1 MAYKVIQAF
10 TDLKDG
16 DKVYR
21 VGDIY
26 EGEDPERINDLLA
39 NDNKGR
45 HMSLKGKPLIALYGK
60 TPETPEVPED
70 EAPETPP
77 ETSEDEVPETP
88 PETSEDEVKAPKKGK
103 K

>member
-1 MAYKVIQAF
+1 MAYKVVQAF

-16 DKVYR
+16 NKVYR

-26 EGEDPERINDLLA
+26 EGDDPKRIKELLS

-45 HMSLKGKPLIALYGK
+45 HDSLKGKPLIESDGEQTEA
-60 TPETPEVPED
+60 PETPEVPEVPED
-70 EAPETPP
+70 VASETP
-77 ETSEDEVPETP
+77 
-88 PETSEDEVKAPKKGK
+88 EDEVKAPKKGK

>member
-1 MAYKVIQAF
+1 MAYKVVQAF

-26 EGEDPERINDLLA
+26 EGEDPKRIKDLLA

-45 HMSLKGKPLIALYGK
+45 HTSLKDKPLIALDGEQ
-60 TPETPEVPED
+60 TEAPETPEVPED
-70 EAPETPP
+70 EASETPP
-77 ETSEDEVPETP
+77 ETP
-88 PETSEDEVKAPKKGK
+88 EDEVKATKKGK

>member
-26 EGEDPERINDLLA
+26 EGEDPKRIKDLLSK
-39 NDNKGR
+39 DNKGR
-45 HMSLKGKPLIALYGK
+45 HDSLKGKPLIESDGEQTEA
-60 TPETPEVPED
+60 PETPEVPED
-70 EAPETPP
+70 EASETP
-77 ETSEDEVPETP
+77 
-88 PETSEDEVKAPKKGK
+88 EDEVKAPKKGK

>member
-1 MAYKVIQAF
+1 MAYKVVQAF

-26 EGEDPERINDLLA
+26 EGEDPKRIKDLLA

-45 HMSLKGKPLIALYGK
+45 HTSLKDKPLIALDGK
-60 TPETPEVPED
+60 TPETPETPEVPEVPED
-70 EAPETPP
+70 VASETP
-77 ETSEDEVPETP
+77 
-88 PETSEDEVKAPKKGK
+88 EDEVKAPKKGK

>member
-1 MAYKVIQAF
+1 MAYKVVQAF

-26 EGEDPERINDLLA
+26 EGEDPKRIKDLLA
-39 NDNKGR
+39 NDNEGR
-45 HMSLKGKPLIALYGK
+45 HDSLKGKPLIALDGK
-60 TPETPEVPED
+60 TPETPETPEVPED

-77 ETSEDEVPETP
+77 ETP
-88 PETSEDEVKAPKKGK
+88 EDEVKAPKKGK

>member
-1 MAYKVIQAF
+1 MAYKVVQAF

-26 EGEDPERINDLLA
+26 EGEDPKRIKDLLA

-45 HMSLKGKPLIALYGK
+45 HGSLKGKPLIESDGK
-60 TPETPEVPED
+60 VPETPETPETP
-70 EAPETPP
+70 EAPEVL
-77 ETSEDEVPETP
+77 EDVASETP
-88 PETSEDEVKAPKKGK
+88 EDEVKAPKKGK

>member
-1 MAYKVIQAF
+1 MTYKVVQAF

-26 EGEDPERINDLLA
+26 EGKDPKRIKDLLA

-45 HMSLKGKPLIALYGK
+45 HDSLKGKPLIESDGEQ
-60 TPETPEVPED
+60 TETPEVPEV
-70 EAPETPP
+70 P
-77 ETSEDEVPETP
+77 EVPEDVGSETP
-88 PETSEDEVKAPKKGK
+88 EDEVKAPKKGK

>member
-1 MAYKVIQAF
+1 MAYKVVQAF

-26 EGEDPERINDLLA
+26 EGKDPKRIKDLLA

-45 HMSLKGKPLIALYGK
+45 HDSLKGKPLIESDGEQTE
-60 TPETPEVPED
+60 TPETPEVPE
-70 EAPETPP
+70 
-77 ETSEDEVPETP
+77 VPEDVAS
-88 PETSEDEVKAPKKGK
+88 ETLEDEVKAPKKGK

>member
-1 MAYKVIQAF
+1 MAYKVVQAF

-26 EGEDPERINDLLA
+26 EGEDPKRIKDLLA
-39 NDNKGR
+39 KDNKGR
-45 HMSLKGKPLIALYGK
+45 HDSLKGKPLIESDGK
-60 TPETPEVPED
+60 TPETPETPEAPEVPED
-70 EAPETPP
+70 VASETP
-77 ETSEDEVPETP
+77 
-88 PETSEDEVKAPKKGK
+88 EDEVKAPKKGK

>member
-1 MAYKVIQAF
+1 MAYKVVQAF

-26 EGEDPERINDLLA
+26 EGEDPKRIKDLLA
-39 NDNKGR
+39 NDNEGR
-45 HMSLKGKPLIALYGK
+45 HTSLKDKPLIALDGRTPE

-70 EAPETPP
+70 VASETP
-77 ETSEDEVPETP
+77 
-88 PETSEDEVKAPKKGK
+88 EDEVKAPKKGK

>member
-1 MAYKVIQAF
+1 MAYKVVQAF

-26 EGEDPERINDLLA
+26 EGEDPKRIKDLLA

-45 HMSLKGKPLIALYGK
+45 HDSLKGKPLIALDGK
-60 TPETPEVPED
+60 APETPEVPEVPED
-70 EAPETPP
+70 VASETP
-77 ETSEDEVPETP
+77 
-88 PETSEDEVKAPKKGK
+88 EDEVKAPKKGK

>member
-1 MAYKVIQAF
+1 MAYKVVQAF

-21 VGDIY
+21 VGDTY
-26 EGEDPERINDLLA
+26 EGEDPKRIKDLLA
-39 NDNKGR
+39 NDNEGR
-45 HMSLKGKPLIALYGK
+45 HDSLKGKPLIESDGEQTE

-70 EAPETPP
+70 VASETP
-77 ETSEDEVPETP
+77 
-88 PETSEDEVKAPKKGK
+88 EDEVKAPKKGK

>member
-1 MAYKVIQAF
+1 MTYKVVQAF

-26 EGEDPERINDLLA
+26 EGKDPKRIKDLLA
-39 NDNKGR
+39 NDNEGR
-45 HMSLKGKPLIALYGK
+45 HTSLKDKPLIALDGK
-60 TPETPEVPED
+60 TPEVLED
-70 EAPETPP
+70 EASETP
-77 ETSEDEVPETP
+77 
-88 PETSEDEVKAPKKGK
+88 EDEVKAPKKGK

>member
-1 MAYKVIQAF
+1 MAYKVVQAF

-26 EGEDPERINDLLA
+26 EGEDPKRIKDLLA

-45 HMSLKGKPLIALYGK
+45 HDSLKGKPLIALDGK
-60 TPETPEVPED
+60 APETPETPEVPEVPED
-70 EAPETPP
+70 VASETP
-77 ETSEDEVPETP
+77 
-88 PETSEDEVKAPKKGK
+88 EDEVKAPKKGK

>member
-1 MAYKVIQAF
+1 MAYKVVQAF

-26 EGEDPERINDLLA
+26 EGEDPKRIKDLLA
-39 NDNKGR
+39 NDNEGR
-45 HMSLKGKPLIALYGK
+45 HDSLKGKPLIALDGK
-60 TPETPEVPED
+60 TPETPETPEVPED

-77 ETSEDEVPETP
+77 ETP
-88 PETSEDEVKAPKKGK
+88 EDEVKATKKGK

>member
-1 MAYKVIQAF
+1 MAYKVVQAF

-26 EGEDPERINDLLA
+26 EGEDPKRIKDLLA
-39 NDNKGR
+39 NDNEGR
-45 HMSLKGKPLIALYGK
+45 HDSLKGKPLIALDGEQTETPE
-60 TPETPEVPED
+60 TPETPEVP
-70 EAPETPP
+70 
-77 ETSEDEVPETP
+77 
-88 PETSEDEVKAPKKGK
+88 EDEVKAPKKGK

>member
-26 EGEDPERINDLLA
+26 EGEDPKRIKDLLA
-39 NDNKGR
+39 NDNEGR
-45 HMSLKGKPLIALYGK
+45 HTSLKDKPLIALDGK
-60 TPETPEVPED
+60 TPEAPETPEVPVIPED
-70 EAPETPP
+70 EAPENP
-77 ETSEDEVPETP
+77 
-88 PETSEDEVKAPKKGK
+88 EDEVKAPKKGK

>member
-1 MAYKVIQAF
+1 MAYKVVQAF

-26 EGEDPERINDLLA
+26 EGEDPKRIKDLLA
-39 NDNKGR
+39 NDNEGR
-45 HMSLKGKPLIALYGK
+45 HTSLKDKPLIALDGK
-60 TPETPEVPED
+60 SPETPETPETPEVL
-70 EAPETPP
+70 
-77 ETSEDEVPETP
+77 EVPEDVASETP
-88 PETSEDEVKAPKKGK
+88 EDEVKAPKKGK

>member
-1 MAYKVIQAF
+1 MAYKVVQAF

-26 EGEDPERINDLLA
+26 EGEDPERIKDLLA

-45 HMSLKGKPLIALYGK
+45 HDSLKGKPLIESDGEQTEA
-60 TPETPEVPED
+60 PETPEVPVI
-70 EAPETPP
+70 P
-77 ETSEDEVPETP
+77 EDEVPENP
-88 PETSEDEVKAPKKGK
+88 EDEVKAHKKGK

>member
-1 MAYKVIQAF
+1 MAYKVVQAF

-26 EGEDPERINDLLA
+26 EGEDPKRIKDLLA
-39 NDNKGR
+39 DDNKGR
-45 HMSLKGKPLIALYGK
+45 HDSLKGKPLIALDGK
-60 TPETPEVPED
+60 TPETPETPEVPED

-77 ETSEDEVPETP
+77 ETP
-88 PETSEDEVKAPKKGK
+88 EDEVKATKKGK

>member
-1 MAYKVIQAF
+1 MAYKVVQAF

-26 EGEDPERINDLLA
+26 EGGDLKRIKDLLA

-45 HMSLKGKPLIALYGK
+45 HDSLKGKPLIESDGK
-60 TPETPEVPED
+60 TPETPE
-70 EAPETPP
+70 TPP
-77 ETSEDEVPETP
+77 ETP
-88 PETSEDEVKAPKKGK
+88 EDEVKAPKKGK

>member
-1 MAYKVIQAF
+1 MAYKVVQAF

-21 VGDIY
+21 VGDTY
-26 EGEDPERINDLLA
+26 EGEDPKRIKDLLA

-45 HMSLKGKPLIALYGK
+45 HDSLKGKPLIALDGK
-60 TPETPEVPED
+60 GPEAPETPETPEVPEVPED
-70 EAPETPP
+70 VASETP
-77 ETSEDEVPETP
+77 
-88 PETSEDEVKAPKKGK
+88 EDEVKAPKKGK

>member
-1 MAYKVIQAF
+1 MAYKVVQAF

-26 EGEDPERINDLLA
+26 EGEDPKRINDLLA

-45 HMSLKGKPLIALYGK
+45 HTSLKGKPLIALYGK
-60 TPETPEVPED
+60 TPE
-70 EAPETPP
+70 APETPP
-77 ETSEDEVPETP
+77 ETP
-88 PETSEDEVKAPKKGK
+88 EDEVKATKKGK

>member
-1 MAYKVIQAF
+1 MAYKVVQAF

-21 VGDIY
+21 VGDTY
-26 EGEDPERINDLLA
+26 ESEDPKRIKDLLA

-45 HMSLKGKPLIALYGK
+45 HDSLKGKPLIALDGK
-60 TPETPEVPED
+60 APETPETPETPED
-70 EAPETPP
+70 EASETP
-77 ETSEDEVPETP
+77 
-88 PETSEDEVKAPKKGK
+88 EDEVKAPKKGK

>member
-26 EGEDPERINDLLA
+26 EGEDPKRIKDLLA
-39 NDNKGR
+39 NDNEGR
-45 HMSLKGKPLIALYGK
+45 HTSLKDRPLIALDDEQ
-60 TPETPEVPED
+60 TEVE
-70 EAPETPP
+70 PP
-77 ETSEDEVPETP
+77 EEVE
-88 PETSEDEVKAPKKGK
+88 APKKGK

>member
-1 MAYKVIQAF
+1 MTYKVVQAF

-26 EGEDPERINDLLA
+26 EGKDPKRIKDLLA

-45 HMSLKGKPLIALYGK
+45 HDSLKGKPLIESDGEQTEA
-60 TPETPEVPED
+60 PETPEVPED

-77 ETSEDEVPETP
+77 ETP
-88 PETSEDEVKAPKKGK
+88 EDEVKAPKKTK

>member
-1 MAYKVIQAF
+1 MAYKVVQAF

-26 EGEDPERINDLLA
+26 EGEDPKRIKDLLA

-45 HMSLKGKPLIALYGK
+45 HDSLKGKPLIESDGEQTE
-60 TPETPEVPED
+60 TPETPED
-70 EAPETPP
+70 EASETP
-77 ETSEDEVPETP
+77 
-88 PETSEDEVKAPKKGK
+88 EDEVKAPKKGK

>member
-26 EGEDPERINDLLA
+26 EGKDPKRIKDLLA

-45 HMSLKGKPLIALYGK
+45 HTSLKDKPLIALDGK
-60 TPETPEVPED
+60 TLETPEIPED

-77 ETSEDEVPETP
+77 ETP
-88 PETSEDEVKAPKKGK
+88 EDEVKAPKKGK

>member
-1 MAYKVIQAF
+1 MTYKVVQAF

-26 EGEDPERINDLLA
+26 EGEDPKRIKDLLA

-45 HMSLKGKPLIALYGK
+45 HGSLKGKPLIESDGEQ
-60 TPETPEVPED
+60 TEVPETPEVPVIPED
-70 EAPETPP
+70 EAPETP
-77 ETSEDEVPETP
+77 
-88 PETSEDEVKAPKKGK
+88 EDEVKAPKKGK